1 MIKKKLKVEV
11 TREEAN
17 LILLG
22 LQEILSKEEHGS
34 EKIAV
39 VDSIHNAIDIVFH
52 AVDLGRD

>member
-11 TREEAN
+11 TREEAS

>member
-11 TREEAN
+11 TREEAS

-39 VDSIHNAIDIVFH
+39 ADSIHNAIDVVFH
-52 AVDLGRD
+52 AIDLGRD

>member
-11 TREEAN
+11 TKEEAN

-39 VDSIHNAIDIVFH
+39 VDSIYNAI
-52 AVDLGRD
+52 AESREPNN